1 MLQVQIFI
9 DKNEFMHSQPLYEFI
24 MQFLIKHHIKGATA
38 FNGSFGYING
48 HHINRP
54 NDLFSFDEVPLLIIF
69 IDENDKVT
77 EVLKALRTITK
88 AGYIVIHEV
97 REWLD

>member
-1 MLQVQIFI
+1 MSHQELKLKLNHINMLQVQIFI

-48 HHINRP
+48 HHIN
-54 NDLFSFDEVPLLIIF
+54 DLTIYLVSMRCRFSSHLS
-69 IDENDKVT
+69 
-77 EVLKALRTITK
+77 TK
-88 AGYIVIHEV
+88 MIK
-97 REWLD
+97 